1 MNMFKNIFTAK
12 KIKSYILY
20 ILGTYCTFYL
30 AYYWAGVS
38 YLYPYLDDDLTAL
51 SIIGLICYPF
61 VAFLCSFVLTDN
73 GIKAWSF
80 AGISMLLGVILCFAY
95 MMPFKTTFTNDIS
108 DGAYSSLMKKMG
120 LSTDKNETLHSN
132 KEIDDIYSAYERKDI
147 SKLVE
152 FEKKINDVK
161 LISNERFAQLIVNV
175 RVLNNK
181 KVTELYNKVL
191 DDNRISVNE
200 YDELIKL
207 IVNEETK

>member
-1 MNMFKNIFTAK
+1 MNTLKNIFTVK
-12 KIKSYILY
+12 KIKIYILY
-20 ILGTYCTFYL
+20 LLGIYCTFHL
-30 AYYWAGVS
+30 AYYLAGVS
-38 YLYPYLDDDLTAL
+38 YLYPYFDSDLTGL
-51 SIIGLICYPF
+51 SIIGLICYPL
-61 VAFLCSFVLTDN
+61 VAFLCSFVLFDN

-80 AGISMLLGVILCFAY
+80 AGISMLVGVILCFVY
-95 MMPFKTTFTNDIS
+95 MAPFKITFTNDIS
-108 DGAYSSLMKKMG
+108 DIAYNGLMKNMG
-120 LSTDKNETLHSN
+120 LSSNRNETLHTN
-132 KEIDDIYSAYERKDI
+132 KEINEIYSAYEKKDV

>member
-1 MNMFKNIFTAK
+1 MFKNIFKVK
-12 KIKSYILY
+12 KIKSYILH

-30 AYYWAGVS
+30 AYYLAGVS
-38 YLYPYLDDDLTAL
+38 YLYPYFDSDLTAL
-51 SIIGLICYPF
+51 SIMGLICYPLI
-61 VAFLCSFVLTDN
+61 AFLCSFVLFDN

-80 AGISMLLGVILCFAY
+80 VGISMLLGVILCFSY
-95 MMPFKTTFTNDIS
+95 MIPFKTTFTHDIS

-120 LSTDKNETLHSN
+120 LSTDKTETLHSN
-132 KEIDDIYSAYERKDI
+132 KDIDDIYLAYEYKDI

-161 LISNERFAQLIVNV
+161 IISNERFAQLIVNV
-175 RVLNNK
+175 RVLDNT
-181 KVTELYNKVL
+181 KVTKLYNKVL
-191 DDNRISVNE
+191 EDKRISVNE

>member
-80 AGISMLLGVILCFAY
+80 AGISMLAGVILCFLY
-95 MMPFKTTFTNDIS
+95 MAPFKTTFTNDIS
-108 DGAYSSLMKKMG
+108 NIAYNGLMKNMG
-120 LSTDKNETLHSN
+120 LSTNRNETLHTN
-132 KEIDDIYSAYERKDI
+132 KEIDEIYYSYEKKDV

-152 FEKKINDVK
+152 FENKVSDVK
-161 LISNERFAQLIVNV
+161 LISDERFAQLIVNV
-175 RVLNNK
+175 RVLNNN
-181 KVTELYNKVL
+181 KVTAFYNKIL
-191 DDNRISVNE
+191 DDKRISVNE
-200 YDELIKL
+200 YSELIKL

>member
-1 MNMFKNIFTAK
+1 MNTLKNIFTVK
-12 KIKSYILY
+12 KIKIYILY
-20 ILGTYCTFYL
+20 LLGIYCTFHL
-30 AYYWAGVS
+30 AYYLAGVS
-38 YLYPYLDDDLTAL
+38 YLYPYFDSDLTGL
-51 SIIGLICYPF
+51 SIIGLICYPL
-61 VAFLCSFVLTDN
+61 VAFLCSFVLFDN

-80 AGISMLLGVILCFAY
+80 VGISMLVGVILCFVY
-95 MMPFKTTFTNDIS
+95 MAPFKITFTNDIS
-108 DGAYSSLMKKMG
+108 DIAYNGLMKNMG
-120 LSTDKNETLHSN
+120 LSSNRNETLHTN
-132 KEIDDIYSAYERKDI
+132 KEINEIYSAYEKKDV

>member
-1 MNMFKNIFTAK
+1 MDMFKHIFKAK

-20 ILGTYCTFYL
+20 ILGTYCTFHL
-30 AYYWAGVS
+30 AYYLAGVS
-38 YLYPYLDDDLTAL
+38 YLYPYFDDDLTAL

-61 VAFLCSFVLTDN
+61 VAFLCSFVITDN

-80 AGISMLLGVILCFAY
+80 AGISMLLGVILCFGY
-95 MMPFKTTFTNDIS
+95 MIPFKTTFTHDIS

-120 LSTDKNETLHSN
+120 LSTDKSETLHGN
-132 KEIDDIYSAYERKDI
+132 KDIDEIYAAYKNKDI

-191 DDNRISVNE
+191 DDKRISLNE

-207 IVNEETK
+207 IVSEETK